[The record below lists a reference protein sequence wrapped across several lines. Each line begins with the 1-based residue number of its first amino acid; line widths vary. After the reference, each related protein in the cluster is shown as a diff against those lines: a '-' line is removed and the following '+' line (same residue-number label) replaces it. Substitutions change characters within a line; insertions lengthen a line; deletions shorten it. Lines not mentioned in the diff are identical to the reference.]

1 MTKDKSI
8 DNELIDNLLKNYKKP
23 EDLIGENGLLKQLTK
38 QLLERAMAAEMT
50 EHVGYDKHDAAG
62 NNSGNSRNGKSA
74 KTIKGTFGELALETP
89 RDRNGTFE
97 PQIIEKHQTRFT
109 GFDKNILSLYSR
121 GLSTREIQQHLEE
134 IYGVEVTAGL
144 ISSVTDEVLDEVKTW
159 QNRQLDAVYP
169 IMYLDAIQFKVR
181 DNGHV
186 RNKAI
191 YLAIGVTIEGYK
203 EVLGLWIAQTEGAKF
218 WLQVVTELKNRGVT
232 DIFIACVDGLKG
244 FPEAI
249 ESVFPQTEVQLCI
262 VHLVRHSLNY
272 VGWKQR
278 KEVARELKL
287 IYTAATDTE
296 AEQRLA
302 KLSGTR
308 RPVFIGADKSLH
320 FLPFAT
326 LISPA
331 SGKYLI
337 EDFFIGMVPSASVL
351 IRSSEYAKEKTGTRD
366 ETVLSIGNPNFD
378 RNAFPGLPALPGAG
392 REARSVGAV
401 YRQRTV
407 LVGPEASPV
416 RVASE
421 LKNADVIH
429 IATHAVAHA
438 RSPMLTKL
446 LLAGGRQDGVKGHH
460 ADNGFLQA
468 SQIYQLKLPRAR
480 LVVLSACQ
488 TGIERAYRGEGAIG
502 LARPFLVAGVPI
514 VVASLWPVDSEATAE
529 LMIRFHEHRTRGH
542 KTTIEALRQAQLDM
556 IYNPPPGSQGTFGW
570 AAFVAIGGYA
580 EF

>member
-1 MTKDKSI
+1 MTKDKGI
-8 DNELIDNLLKNYKKP
+8 DNEIIDNLLKNYRKP

-50 EHVGYDKHDAAG
+50 EHVGYDKHDALG

-144 ISSVTDEVLDEVKTW
+144 ISSVTDEVLDEVKRW

-191 YLAIGVTIEGYK
+191 YLAIGVTLEGYK

-262 VHLVRHSLNY
+262 AHLVRHSLNY

-278 KEVARELKL
+278 KEVARDLKT
-287 IYTAATDTE
+287 IYTAATEAE

-302 KLSGTR
+302 EFSLKWEAKFPMIAKSWRSNWTRVIPFFAHPPEIRKVIYTTNAIESLNMSLRKVTKARGSFPNDEAVSKLLYLALRNIAKKWTMPLQAWKDALNR
-308 RPVFIGADKSLH
+308 
-320 FLPFAT
+320 FAIIYENR
-326 LISPA
+326 LPA
-331 SGKYLI
+331 S
-337 EDFFIGMVPSASVL
+337 
-351 IRSSEYAKEKTGTRD
+351 
-366 ETVLSIGNPNFD
+366 
-378 RNAFPGLPALPGAG
+378 
-392 REARSVGAV
+392 
-401 YRQRTV
+401 
-407 LVGPEASPV
+407 
-416 RVASE
+416 
-421 LKNADVIH
+421 
-429 IATHAVAHA
+429 
-438 RSPMLTKL
+438 
-446 LLAGGRQDGVKGHH
+446 
-460 ADNGFLQA
+460 
-468 SQIYQLKLPRAR
+468 
-480 LVVLSACQ
+480 
-488 TGIERAYRGEGAIG
+488 
-502 LARPFLVAGVPI
+502 
-514 VVASLWPVDSEATAE
+514 
-529 LMIRFHEHRTRGH
+529 
-542 KTTIEALRQAQLDM
+542 
-556 IYNPPPGSQGTFGW
+556 
-570 AAFVAIGGYA
+570 
-580 EF
+580 

>member
-1 MTKDKSI
+1 MTKEKSI

-50 EHVGYDKHDAAG
+50 EHVGYDKHDPGG

-144 ISSVTDEVLDEVKTW
+144 ISSVTDEVIDEVKTW
-159 QNRQLDAVYP
+159 QNRQLDEVYP

-186 RNKAI
+186 KNKAI

-262 VHLVRHSLNY
+262 VHLVRHSLNF

-278 KEVARELKL
+278 KEVAADLKQ
-287 IYTAATDTE
+287 IYRAATEAE
-296 AEQRLA
+296 AEQRLTEFSLKWDA
-302 KLSGTR
+302 KFPMIAKSWRSNWTR
-308 RPVFIGADKSLH
+308 VIPLFAHPPEIRKIIYTTNAIESLNMSLRKVTKARGSFPNDEAVSKLLYLALRNIAKKWTMPVQAWKDALNR
-320 FLPFAT
+320 FAIIYENR
-326 LISPA
+326 LPA
-331 SGKYLI
+331 S
-337 EDFFIGMVPSASVL
+337 
-351 IRSSEYAKEKTGTRD
+351 
-366 ETVLSIGNPNFD
+366 
-378 RNAFPGLPALPGAG
+378 
-392 REARSVGAV
+392 
-401 YRQRTV
+401 
-407 LVGPEASPV
+407 
-416 RVASE
+416 
-421 LKNADVIH
+421 
-429 IATHAVAHA
+429 
-438 RSPMLTKL
+438 
-446 LLAGGRQDGVKGHH
+446 
-460 ADNGFLQA
+460 
-468 SQIYQLKLPRAR
+468 
-480 LVVLSACQ
+480 
-488 TGIERAYRGEGAIG
+488 
-502 LARPFLVAGVPI
+502 
-514 VVASLWPVDSEATAE
+514 
-529 LMIRFHEHRTRGH
+529 
-542 KTTIEALRQAQLDM
+542 
-556 IYNPPPGSQGTFGW
+556 
-570 AAFVAIGGYA
+570 
-580 EF
+580 